1 MPHTQGNR
9 GARDDLGGDCED
21 DGDGHRS
28 GDVSHDDLFDD
39 KNDGDSGGDEV
50 GGDGKVLTY

>member
-1 MPHTQGNR
+1 MPRTQGNR
-9 GARDDLGGDCED
+9 GARGDLGGDCED

-28 GDVSHDDLFDD
+28 GDLSHSD

-50 GGDGKVLTY
+50 GGDGKVLTH